1 MNDEDYIAGF
11 DAGYSYVLCEIES
24 WKQQFGND
32 LNLLLEHLKD
42 VTKKEGEA

>member
-1 MNDEDYIAGF
+1 LNDEDYIAGF

-24 WKQQFGND
+24 WRQQFGDD

-42 VTKKEGEA
+42 KKEGEA